1 VRVERWQRIIA
12 VIGPGLIVGLVGGT
26 TYWSVQVLAARN
38 HRVNL
43 TREVSARFGDLVT
56 VVSTAA
62 AGQRGYL
69 LTGDTSHLALFR
81 DAEARARGDLD
92 TLAALT
98 RDNPDQQDRIRRAS
112 SFVTARFDEMEQA
125 IALRR
130 SDGLAGVMPLLRS
143 GRGERLMVAI
153 RDIVAAARGEEVAI
167 LAEREAA
174 RQRQQRR
181 TLIVVIGGTVGAVI
195 LALLTNAALVG
206 LIRRRD
212 AAVAALEAKSREL
225 EEQAALLAA
234 NARELERTTA
244 ELQSVNRRLHATGEE
259 LERSNA
265 QLQQST
271 REAEAANRAKSDFL
285 ATMSHELRTPLN
297 AIGGYVELL
306 SMELYGSITEQ
317 QRDALVR
324 IHRSHQHLLRMI
336 NDVLNFAR
344 LEAGR
349 VEVHVADVPL
359 DETLADVGMLI
370 EPQARNKQLRYEHR
384 RCSPTVTVRADAEKL
399 QQVVINLLSNAV
411 KFTPAGGEIV
421 LSTEVGE
428 REVAVMVR
436 DTGRGIAP
444 DKLEAIFEP
453 FVQLDTGLRR
463 GAEGA
468 GLGLAISRDLARR
481 MEGDLVAVR
490 HDGNGAWFKLT
501 LWRGADR
508 AAGVEPPRGEL
519 VSGSESAPPVSSG

>member
-1 VRVERWQRIIA
+1 
-12 VIGPGLIVGLVGGT
+12 
-26 TYWSVQVLAARN
+26 
-38 HRVNL
+38 
-43 TREVSARFGDLVT
+43 T
-56 VVSTAA
+56 VVSTAE

-69 LTGDTSHLALFR
+69 LTGDTTHLAHFH
-81 DAEARARGDLD
+81 DAEARARRDLD

-98 RDNPDQQDRIRRAS
+98 RDNPAQQDRIRRAS
-112 SFVTARFDEMEQA
+112 GLVSARFEEMEQA
-125 IALRR
+125 VALRR

-153 RDIVAAARGEEVAI
+153 REIVAAARGEEVAI

-195 LALLTNAALVG
+195 LALLTNAVLVG

-244 ELQSVNRRLHATGEE
+244 ELQSVNRRLQTTGEE

-306 SMELYGSITEQ
+306 SMELY
-317 QRDALVR
+317 
-324 IHRSHQHLLRMI
+324 
-336 NDVLNFAR
+336 
-344 LEAGR
+344 
-349 VEVHVADVPL
+349 
-359 DETLADVGMLI
+359 
-370 EPQARNKQLRYEHR
+370 
-384 RCSPTVTVRADAEKL
+384 
-399 QQVVINLLSNAV
+399 
-411 KFTPAGGEIV
+411 
-421 LSTEVGE
+421 
-428 REVAVMVR
+428 
-436 DTGRGIAP
+436 
-444 DKLEAIFEP
+444 
-453 FVQLDTGLRR
+453 
-463 GAEGA
+463 
-468 GLGLAISRDLARR
+468 
-481 MEGDLVAVR
+481 
-490 HDGNGAWFKLT
+490 
-501 LWRGADR
+501 
-508 AAGVEPPRGEL
+508 
-519 VSGSESAPPVSSG
+519 